1 MNIKKLSLAVT
12 FALLAAAWP
21 EAASAIPLT
30 LTAVPG
36 NTVGPQS
43 TQNPCVIAATNCQQP
58 AGFGYNNYT
67 QGGNISSYNM
77 FSTTPTANVPDG
89 VQGNPYTVS

>member
-1 MNIKKLSLAVT
+1 MSFTEEIQMNIKKLSLAVT

-43 TQNPCVIAATNCQQP
+43 TQNP
-58 AGFGYNNYT
+58 
-67 QGGNISSYNM
+67 
-77 FSTTPTANVPDG
+77 
-89 VQGNPYTVS
+89 